1 MQNGALGIRG
11 NVSVMD
17 MKKKAAQNDCNLLFS
32 KEREKTKYGH

>member
-11 NVSVMD
+11 NVSIMG

-32 KEREKTKYGH
+32 KERETTKSGH